1 MLHDGIDKEVFFI
14 NKTFGKLLVIR
25 YYPSFPRKWLTIKM
39 PKDKQNTM
47 TTPNNNACCLLSA
60 AFIEHMWFKS
70 AFAIKKLLPTLA
82 PRRTSLQ
89 YVRNFVNCRLKKGN
103 VHSHIG
109 YRMFLHSYLGSTWA
123 VSPCHHTILRETC
136 AELIERSSRTAVAR
150 PPASTCA
157 SIDSRSVWMSHS
169 TGWSKTAHKCIHTRG
184 FTPSVGDEDGSN
196 SSYHWHTEL
205 IQEWQH

>member
-150 PPASTCA
+150 QPALAQTAGQYGCHTPQADQRQLINAYTLVA
-157 SIDSRSVWMSHS
+157 SHPLLGMKMEVTAAIID
-169 TGWSKTAHKCIHTRG
+169 TL
-184 FTPSVGDEDGSN
+184 N
-196 SSYHWHTEL
+196 
-205 IQEWQH
+205 